1 MGAVVIVSLHNNLY
15 CVRTTRSHLVDRERI
30 RPVIA
35 ELL

>member
-15 CVRTTRSHLVDRERI
+15 CVHTTRSHLVDRERI
-30 RPVIA
+30 RPVID